1 MSRFTPARRT
11 AIAVWTGASVLW
23 ATTLTALTMEPAA
36 DSSPEDDQRSA
47 EMAATSS
54 AAMPNLPG
62 SGLVVVRGPA
72 PASDEGT
79 TTKAVQVGQTAPA
92 TAPSPTPAPAPA
104 PAPDPPQPVS
114 SGS

>member
-11 AIAVWTGASVLW
+11 AIAVWTGAGVLW
-23 ATTLTALTMEPAA
+23 ATTLTALTMEPAV
-36 DSSPEDDQRSA
+36 DSPQEDDPQSTEA
-47 EMAATSS
+47 FATSS

-72 PASDEGT
+72 AASDEGT
-79 TTKAVQVGQTAPA
+79 TTEAVQVGQTAP
-92 TAPSPTPAPAPA
+92 TLAPSPAPAPA

>member
-11 AIAVWTGASVLW
+11 AIAVWTSAGVLW
-23 ATTLTALTMEPAA
+23 ATTLTALTMEPAVDA
-36 DSSPEDDQRSA
+36 PPEDDQQSTEA
-47 EMAATSS
+47 SATSS
-54 AAMPNLPG
+54 GAVPNLPG

-72 PASDEGT
+72 PASDERT
-79 TTKAVQVGQTAPA
+79 TTEAVQVGQTAP
-92 TAPSPTPAPAPA
+92 TPTPIPAPAPA

>member
-11 AIAVWTGASVLW
+11 AIAVWTSASVLW
-23 ATTLTALTMEPAA
+23 ATTLTALTMEPAV
-36 DSSPEDDQRSA
+36 DSSPDDGQQSTEA
-47 EMAATSS
+47 SPSS
-54 AAMPNLPG
+54 AALPSLPG

-79 TTKAVQVGQTAPA
+79 TTEAVQVGQTAPA
-92 TAPSPTPAPAPA
+92 PAPSPASA

-114 SGS
+114 AGS